1 MQRMEV
7 AYPAPNS
14 FKINFYA
21 TVMQNNLV
29 FAAVCRK
36 LHRSQYR
43 QMIPV
48 RELVSALLIYL
59 PFLMWIL
66 YLTLFYEVS
75 IAKTKNWLYER

>member
-1 MQRMEV
+1 MRSMQV
-7 AYPAPNS
+7 ASPAPNI

-36 LHRSQYR
+36 LHGSQYR

-48 RELVSALLIYL
+48 RELSCVGLIDLSSIPHVDIVSDSVL
-59 PFLMWIL
+59 
-66 YLTLFYEVS
+66 
-75 IAKTKNWLYER
+75 